1 VDRDRWLGF
10 RWQGHGLGGDAGK
23 EALDELLQLGFQGS
37 RLGGAEQSLIQRA
50 KKIGSTSVT
59 KAISPDGPLVTM
71 WSVRGAPHTHRVTQL
86 DFIRDALAPRESDE
100 GGASYVAAVR
110 EVASALSAV
119 VKGPTS
125 KGEASRGVADRVS
138 ASLVQWCA
146 RCKADHVPDGLFR
159 AAGRQAQVVLGPE
172 EQRATML
179 HPKPKQR
186 QEKVKQPRAEL
197 LKTFFRVNGPVSRS
211 QYKDWS
217 DAETAAVGELWD
229 ELGDDLV
236 RVQVDGKRY
245 DLPASLMVAVQQA
258 AKPSGVVLVPPNDPY
273 LRQVDRTLLVPDSKR
288 RQQVWKALSGPGAL
302 LVDGEMAGVWRY
314 RRSEGDLSITPFA
327 NLSLSQRSQA
337 ARNAALVAEASDDDK
352 PKVIWS

>member
-1 VDRDRWLGF
+1 MDRDRWLGF

-59 KAISPDGPLVTM
+59 KAIGPDGPLVTM

-100 GGASYVAAVR
+100 GGASYVAAVQ
-110 EVASALSAV
+110 EVASALYAV

-125 KGEASRGVADRVS
+125 KGDASRGVADRVS

-179 HPKPKQR
+179 YPTPKQR
-186 QEKVKQPRAEL
+186 QEKVKDPRAEL
-197 LKTFFRVNGPVSRS
+197 VRRPTSASTGRPPGTSSATGAKVMRRRSARCGRSWATSWSGCRSTASGTTCRSRS
-211 QYKDWS
+211 
-217 DAETAAVGELWD
+217 
-229 ELGDDLV
+229 
-236 RVQVDGKRY
+236 
-245 DLPASLMVAVQQA
+245 
-258 AKPSGVVLVPPNDPY
+258 
-273 LRQVDRTLLVPDSKR
+273 
-288 RQQVWKALSGPGAL
+288 
-302 LVDGEMAGVWRY
+302 
-314 RRSEGDLSITPFA
+314 
-327 NLSLSQRSQA
+327 
-337 ARNAALVAEASDDDK
+337 
-352 PKVIWS
+352 